1 MLRNGK
7 NTTEEVSILRRKLAR
22 TKIRV
27 DLFLDYKEY
36 MRLTS
41 DQEFSKFTKEEI
53 IEKLLENDELN
64 KSEELLSLEE
74 LKKAKTTWTYQIFCL
89 LA

>member
-7 NTTEEVSILRRKLAR
+7 IITEEVSILRRKFAP

-27 DLFLDYKEY
+27 DLFIDHEEY
-36 MRLTS
+36 IRLTS
-41 DQEFSKFTKEEI
+41 NQEFSKFTKEEV
-53 IEKLLENDELN
+53 IEKLLGNDELN
-64 KSEELLSLEE
+64 KSEELLSLQE
-74 LKKAKTTWTYQIFCL
+74 LKKVKTTWTYQIFCL

>member
-7 NTTEEVSILRRKLAR
+7 IITEEVSILRRKFAL

-27 DLFLDYKEY
+27 DLFIDYKEY
-36 MRLTS
+36 MRLRS
-41 DQEFSKFTKEEI
+41 DQEFSKFTKEEV

-74 LKKAKTTWTYQIFCL
+74 LKKANTTWTYQIFCL

>member
-7 NTTEEVSILRRKLAR
+7 IITEEVSILRRKFAL

-27 DLFLDYKEY
+27 DLFIDHEEY
-36 MRLTS
+36 IRLTS
-41 DQEFSKFTKEEI
+41 DQEFSKFTKEEV
-53 IEKLLENDELN
+53 IEKLLGNDELN
-64 KSEELLSLEE
+64 KSEERLSLQE
-74 LKKAKTTWTYQIFCL
+74 LKKVKTTWTYQIFCL

>member
-7 NTTEEVSILRRKLAR
+7 IITEEVSILRRKFAL

-27 DLFLDYKEY
+27 DLFIDHEEY
-36 MRLTS
+36 IRLTS
-41 DQEFSKFTKEEI
+41 DQEFSKFTKEEV

-64 KSEELLSLEE
+64 KSEELLSLQE
-74 LKKAKTTWTYQIFCL
+74 LKKVKTTWTYQIFCF

>member
-7 NTTEEVSILRRKLAR
+7 TITEEVSILRRKFAL

-27 DLFLDYKEY
+27 DLFIDHEEY
-36 MRLTS
+36 IRLTS
-41 DQEFSKFTKEEI
+41 DQEFSKFTKEEV

-64 KSEELLSLEE
+64 KSEELLSLQE
-74 LKKAKTTWTYQIFCL
+74 LKKVKTTRTYQIFCL